1 MPRTGA
7 LHFACLL
14 VILVA
19 AGSASA
25 QSNYP
30 SRAIK
35 VSTPFAPGAASD
47 IELRLLAAKM
57 SERLKVPV
65 VVENH
70 PGSGGVAAG
79 RAVTNAAPDGYTI
92 GWVGNNTAIAVSL
105 FRQPFDPRQDLRA
118 IVGVSE
124 FAYLFVTSASSPY
137 KTLQEFIAA
146 AKAKPNTLTIGTSS
160 AGTSNHLTALLFK
173 ISQGLDVTVVPY
185 RGPSELQVAMLSKE
199 VDLVVNAYGG
209 LRPAIEAKQIRA
221 LATTSAARLPE
232 LPDVPTM
239 REAGVADFEITSWNG
254 LYGPK
259 GMPDETVATLQWAAT
274 EALEDPELKAKF
286 KEIGF
291 DAKPVPPAAFDTRMR
306 NEIDRWGKVISAAGI
321 ERQ

>member
-7 LHFACLL
+7 FHIACLL
-14 VILVA
+14 AVLAPAAPVA
-19 AGSASA
+19 A

-79 RAVTNAAPDGYTI
+79 RVVTNAPPDGYTI

-105 FRQPFDPRQDLRA
+105 FRQPFDPRQDLRP

-124 FAYLFVTSASSPY
+124 FAYLFVTSASSSY
-137 KTLQEFIAA
+137 KTLQDLIGA
-146 AKAKPNTLTIGTSS
+146 AKARPNTLTIGTSS
-160 AGTSNHLTALLFK
+160 AGTSNHLTAFLFK
-173 ISQGLDVTVVPY
+173 ISQNLDVTVVPY

-239 REAGVADFEITSWNG
+239 GEAGVADFEITSWNG

-259 GMPDETVATLQWAAT
+259 GMPDETVAVLEKAAT
-274 EALEDPELKAKF
+274 AALEDPELKARF
-286 KEIGF
+286 KDIGF
-291 DAKPVPPAAFDTRMR
+291 DAKPVPPAAFDARMR
-306 NEIDRWGKVISAAGI
+306 NEIDRWRKVISAAGI